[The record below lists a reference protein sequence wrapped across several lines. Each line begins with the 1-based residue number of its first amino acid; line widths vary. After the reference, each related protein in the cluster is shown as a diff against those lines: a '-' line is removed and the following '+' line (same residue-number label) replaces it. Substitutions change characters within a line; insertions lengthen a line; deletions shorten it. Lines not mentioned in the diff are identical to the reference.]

1 MDLYLLKR
9 DEILT
14 HIPSKVA
21 KKVWAVKEKT
31 VNLLI

>member
-21 KKVWAVKEKT
+21 KKV
-31 VNLLI
+31 